1 MHKVYLA
8 QSEFEVPICLV
19 FDYRDKHMFIWKL
32 QQMLLNYSKMNL
44 TGAWSGQLTK
54 DLSAEREIMGSN
66 LVGPTLRVVK

>member
-1 MHKVYLA
+1 
-8 QSEFEVPICLV
+8 
-19 FDYRDKHMFIWKL
+19 
-32 QQMLLNYSKMNL
+32 MLLNYSKMNL